1 MRMLAQT
8 RVQDHRLLI
17 DERSGMMMRLLNI
30 SLLIVLLMLSGCSSP
45 ESQQSISLQPKPQE
59 KSPGGAYVWHR
70 DLGRIATTP
79 AKPAPVQIEEPI
91 PGIPG
96 LVAVRESGV
105 ERISMTYPCPEYGV
119 IQVTKMIPKEVELN
133 KSFDYTIKVT
143 NLTDVALRDIIINE
157 ELPPNFQYD
166 YASPTPTKDDNKL
179 IWKMDTLGP
188 KANRQITVYGT
199 ATDTQG
205 LRHCTTVAQL
215 NRAYT
220 DVEVVQPHLELRLTA
235 PQEVL
240 VCDPILLEYLVTN
253 TGTGTART
261 VKIVQIL
268 PDGLKTAEGK
278 AELIF
283 DVDTL
288 KAGQSRRF
296 FAEVRAAKIGVF
308 VNKAVAGSIS
318 GLRAESTATVT
329 TVRQPKLVIDSFAP
343 ERQYLGRPVTNEIT
357 VTNHGDGLAR
367 DTIVENIIPEE
378 VTSVEATAGAKLSGS
393 KLVWKL
399 GDVAPN
405 ESKTVRVSYIPA
417 QVGQVLA
424 VATATAY
431 CAEDVSATAQTTVAG
446 IPAVQLEVTDIED
459 PVEVGGQT
467 TYIITATNQGTAPD
481 TNIRIIGSLEDS
493 LRYVSSAG
501 ATAGSV
507 VGNTVSFSALRSLAP
522 NSTATWRVVVRGVK
536 AGDVRFRVV
545 MHTDELVR
553 PVEETE
559 ATHLYEQY
567 SR

>member
-1 MRMLAQT
+1 
-8 RVQDHRLLI
+8 
-17 DERSGMMMRLLNI
+17 MRLLNI
-30 SLLIVLLMLSGCSSP
+30 SLLVAFLMLSGCSSP
-45 ESQQSISLQPKPQE
+45 ESRQSVSLQPKTQE
-59 KSPGGAYVWHR
+59 ESPGGTYVWHR
-70 DLGRIATTP
+70 DLGRIATP
-79 AKPAPVQIEEPI
+79 PPKPKPPFVQVEQAAAQ
-91 PGIPG
+91 IPG
-96 LVAVRESGV
+96 LVAVRKSGV
-105 ERISMTYPCPEYGV
+105 ERIAMTYPCPEYGV
-119 IQVTKMIPKEVELN
+119 LQVTKMIPKEVELN
-133 KSFDYTIKVT
+133 KSFDYTVKVT

-157 ELPPNFQYD
+157 ELPTNFQYD
-166 YASPTPTKDDNKL
+166 YASPTPTRDENKL
-179 IWKMDTLGP
+179 IWKMSTLGP
-188 KANRQITVYGT
+188 KASRQITVYGT
-199 ATDTQG
+199 ATNTQG
-205 LRHCTTVAQL
+205 LKHCTTVAQF

-220 DVEVVQPHLELRLTA
+220 DVEVVQPQLELRLTA
-235 PQEVL
+235 PQDIL

-261 VKIVQIL
+261 VKVVQIL
-268 PDGLKTAEGK
+268 PDGLKTVEGK
-278 AELIF
+278 TELIF

-288 KAGQSRRF
+288 RAGQSRRF
-296 FAEVRAAKIGVF
+296 FAEVRAEKTGVF

-318 GLRAESTATVT
+318 GLRAESAATVT
-329 TVRQPKLVIDSFAP
+329 TVRQPKLVINSFAP

-357 VTNHGDGLAR
+357 VTNKGDGLAG
-367 DTIVENIIPEE
+367 DTVVENVIPDE
-378 VTSVEATAGAKLSGS
+378 VKSVEATAGAKLSGS

-399 GDVAPN
+399 GDIPPN
-405 ESKTVRVSYIPA
+405 ESETVQVSYVPT

-431 CAEDVSATAQTTVAG
+431 CAEDVSATAQTSVNG

-481 TNIRIIGSLEDS
+481 RNIRIVGALEDS

-501 ATAGSV
+501 ATAGSI
-507 VGNTVSFSALRSLAP
+507 VGNTVSFSALRSLEP
-522 NSTATWRVVVRGVK
+522 NSTATWRVVVRGVR

-553 PVEETE
+553 PVEATE